1 MSPRPGAGRSA
12 LVRAASAVGVATA
25 LAAAAPVGAAAGV
38 AGATAVRPRV
48 RAAADASA
56 GADAGVGADVN
67 ALVVRE
73 RPGSGVARYWTAARM
88 AAATSEDAG
97 GKGVPA
103 RPAPQTA
110 AGAAAAAARMP
121 SAYLNGRPSIGV
133 LFFRGRDL
141 KSHFCT
147 AFVVSGRTRNL
158 LMMAAHCRPG
168 SSQAFVPGYRIR
180 GTTAA
185 PYGIWPVL
193 RSFTDRRFRT
203 SGSGTDFDYAFA
215 KVGRNAAGRQIEDV
229 THGNTLTRTPAYANR
244 RVGVTGYPRASA
256 AAPNRPIT
264 CWAPTRR
271 LGRRRQL
278 VFLCNGYYGG
288 TSGSP
293 WLIDYRARTN
303 TGRVIGL
310 IGGVGG
316 GGPNA
321 WTSYSPVFDGNTLAL
336 YRYALAH

>member
-1 MSPRPGAGRSA
+1 MSRRPGAGPSA
-12 LVRAASAVGVATA
+12 LVRAASALGVATA
-25 LAAAAPVGAAAGV
+25 LAAAATAPVGAAV
-38 AGATAVRPRV
+38 VRPRA
-48 RAAADASA
+48 RAS
-56 GADAGVGADVN
+56 AGVGADVN
-67 ALVVRE
+67 ALVRQE
-73 RPGSGVARYWTAARM
+73 RPGTGVARYWTAARM

-103 RPAPQTA
+103 HRTPQTA
-110 AGAAAAAARMP
+110 AQAAAAAARMP

-147 AFVVSGRTRNL
+147 AFVVAARTRNL
-158 LMMAAHCRPG
+158 VMMAAHCRPG
-168 SSQAFVPGYRIR
+168 SSQAFVPGYRIH

-193 RSFTDRRFRT
+193 RSYTDRRFRT
-203 SGSGTDFDYAFA
+203 TGSGTDFDYAFA

-229 THGNTLTRTPAYANR
+229 THGNTLTPTPAYANR
-244 RVGVTGYPRASA
+244 RVGVTGYPRANA

-271 LGRRRQL
+271 LGRRRQM

-293 WLIDYRARTN
+293 WLIDYRAGTN
-303 TGRVIGL
+303 TGTVIGL

-321 WTSYSPVFDGNTLAL
+321 WTSYSPVFDRNTLAL